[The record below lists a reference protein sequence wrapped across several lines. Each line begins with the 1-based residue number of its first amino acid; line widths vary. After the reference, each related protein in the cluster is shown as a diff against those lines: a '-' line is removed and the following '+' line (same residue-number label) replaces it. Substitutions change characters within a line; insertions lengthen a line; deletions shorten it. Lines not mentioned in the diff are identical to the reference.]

1 MRNGC
6 GNIIFDASIRYD
18 EGRLGVRRVTKTIS
32 SSSQLRMLLQFST
45 FLLTEIKEN
54 QLGKMSVIR
63 LPGESSG
70 LIGENEG
77 NIPRV
82 LV

>member
-1 MRNGC
+1 
-6 GNIIFDASIRYD
+6 
-18 EGRLGVRRVTKTIS
+18 
-32 SSSQLRMLLQFST
+32 MLLQFST

-54 QLGKMSVIR
+54 RLGKMSIIR